1 MTSSAEG
8 LLGEVV
14 SVDARHTGVLLVNT
28 GSPSE
33 PTPAA
38 VKRYL
43 AQFLMDPN
51 VRPMPAAAWWPIL
64 HAFILPK
71 RKHASAAK
79 YREIWTAEGSPLLAA
94 AAHLA
99 SRTESL
105 LRSRLGA
112 DAPLVRAAMSYGE
125 PGVASV
131 LRELRAMGVERL
143 VAIPLYPQ
151 SARSTSG
158 AVMRRVREA
167 LRRLHWTP
175 ELIEVGPYA
184 DDPLYLDAVAESVR
198 VAGFDPA
205 LDRIA
210 FSFHSVPRPDVE
222 AGDTY
227 PAQVDATCHALATKL
242 GIAQDRWLHGFQSPF
257 EDNRTWVDP
266 FTIDLL
272 GDAFGSDTRDFYLVC
287 PGFSLDCLET
297 LYDVEHEFRPLV
309 ERAAAAAPGGAARH
323 RFVYVPC
330 LNAGDAH
337 VQLMTTLIERAL

>member
-1 MTSSAEG
+1 MGAK
-8 LLGEVV
+8 
-14 SVDARHTGVLLVNT
+14 RTGVLLVNT
-28 GSPSE
+28 GSPSA

-43 AQFLMDPN
+43 SQFLMDPN
-51 VRPMPAAAWWPIL
+51 VRPMPAAAWWVIL

-71 RKHASAAK
+71 RQHASAAK

-105 LRSRLGA
+105 LRAHLGSE
-112 DAPLVRAAMSYGE
+112 APVVRSAMSYGE
-125 PGVASV
+125 PGVVSV
-131 LRELRAMGVERL
+131 LRELRAAGVDRL
-143 VAIPLYPQ
+143 IAIPLYPQ

-158 AVMRRVREA
+158 SVACRIRAALKAMRWEPDVV
-167 LRRLHWTP
+167 
-175 ELIEVGPYA
+175 EVSSYA
-184 DDPLYLDAVAESVR
+184 ENPRYLDAVAESVR
-198 VAGFDPA
+198 VAGFDA
-205 LDRIA
+205 ASDRIA

-227 PAQVDATCHALATKL
+227 PEQIDDTCRALAERL
-242 GIAQDRWLHGFQSPF
+242 GVPEGSWIHGYQSPF

-266 FTIDLL
+266 FTINLFDDVFA
-272 GDAFGSDTRDFYLVC
+272 GGARDFYLVC

-297 LYDVEHEFRPLV
+297 LYDVQHEFRPLV
-309 ERAAAAAPGGAARH
+309 ERAAAAAPGGGDAH

-330 LNAGDAH
+330 LNAGDAQ
-337 VQLMTTLIERAL
+337 VQLMAALIESVH

>member
-1 MTSSAEG
+1 M
-8 LLGEVV
+8 GEIK
-14 SVDARHTGVLLVNT
+14 RPTRRTGALLVNT

-33 PTPAA
+33 PTPSA

-51 VRPMPAAAWWPIL
+51 VRPMPAPAWWVIL

-99 SRTESL
+99 SRTESR
-105 LRSRLGA
+105 LRSELGPV
-112 DAPLVRAAMSYGE
+112 APLVRAAMSYGE

-131 LRELRAMGVERL
+131 LRDLRAAGVGRL
-143 VAIPLYPQ
+143 VVIPLYPQ

-158 AVMRRVREA
+158 AVMRRIRAA
-167 LRRLHWTP
+167 LDEMAWAP
-175 ELIEVGPYA
+175 ELVEVPSYA
-184 DDPLYLDAVAESVR
+184 DDPLYLDAVAGTVR
-198 VAGFDPA
+198 AAGFDA
-205 LDRIA
+205 ARDRLA
-210 FSFHSVPRPDVE
+210 FSFHSVPRPDVD

-227 PAQVDATCHALATKL
+227 PQQVEETCRAIAGRLGAQ
-242 GIAQDRWLHGFQSPF
+242 GGGWMHGYQSPF
-257 EDNRTWVDP
+257 EDNRAWVDP
-266 FTIDLL
+266 FTINLL
-272 GDAFGSDTRDFYLVC
+272 DDAFSGGARDLYLVC

-297 LYDVEHEFRPLV
+297 LYDVQHEFRPLA
-309 ERAAAAAPGGAARH
+309 ERAAAAAPGGAAAH

-330 LNAGDAH
+330 LNASDAQ
-337 VQLMTTLIERAL
+337 VDLISHIIRGAVR

>member
-1 MTSSAEG
+1 MGAIA
-8 LLGEVV
+8 
-14 SVDARHTGVLLVNT
+14 VDAKRTGVLLVNT

-51 VRPMPAAAWWPIL
+51 VRPLPAAAWWPIL

-79 YREIWTAEGSPLLAA
+79 YREIWTAEGSPLLTA

-105 LRSRLGA
+105 LRSRCGA

-125 PGVASV
+125 PGAISV
-131 LRELRAMGVERL
+131 LRSMQTLGMECL
-143 VAIPLYPQ
+143 VVVPLYPQ

-158 AVMRRVREA
+158 AVMRRMRAA
-167 LRRLHWTP
+167 LNRLNWTP
-175 ELIEVGPYA
+175 EVIEIGSYT

-198 VAGFDPA
+198 AAGFDA
-205 LDRIA
+205 KLDRIA

-222 AGDTY
+222 AGDAY
-227 PAQVDATCHALATKL
+227 PQQVEDTCRSLVERL
-242 GIAQDRWLHGFQSPF
+242 GVSEDGWIHGYQSPF

-266 FTIDLL
+266 FTVNLL
-272 GDAFGSDTRDFYLVC
+272 GSVFEGGKRDLYLVC

-309 ERAAAAAPGGAARH
+309 ERAAALAPGGSDAH
-323 RFVYVPC
+323 RFVYVSC
-330 LNAGDAH
+330 LNAGDA
-337 VQLMTTLIERAL
+337 QARLMAELIERALIH

>member
-1 MTSSAEG
+1 MGAK
-8 LLGEVV
+8 
-14 SVDARHTGVLLVNT
+14 RTGVLLVNT
-28 GSPSE
+28 GSPSA

-51 VRPMPAAAWWPIL
+51 VRPMPAAAWWIIL

-71 RKHASAAK
+71 RQHASAAK
-79 YREIWTAEGSPLLAA
+79 YRGIWTVEGSPLLAA

-105 LRSRLGA
+105 LRTRLGSE
-112 DAPLVRAAMSYGE
+112 APIVRSAMSYGE

-131 LRELRAMGVERL
+131 LRDFRASGVECL
-143 VAIPLYPQ
+143 IAIPLYPQ

-158 AVMRRVREA
+158 SVMCRIRAA
-167 LRRLHWTP
+167 LKAMCWEP
-175 ELIEVGPYA
+175 GLIEVSSYA
-184 DDPLYLDAVAESVR
+184 EDPRYLDAVAESVR
-198 VAGFDPA
+198 VAGFDSA

-222 AGDTY
+222 VGDTY
-227 PAQVDATCHALATKL
+227 PIQVEGTCRELAERL
-242 GIAQDRWLHGFQSPF
+242 GVPTGRWLHGYQSPF
-257 EDNRTWVDP
+257 EDNRTWTDP
-266 FTIDLL
+266 FTINLL
-272 GDAFGSDTRDFYLVC
+272 DDPFADGARDFYLVC

-297 LYDVEHEFRPLV
+297 LYDVQHEFRPLV
-309 ERAAAAAPGGAARH
+309 ERAASAAPGGKDAH

-330 LNAGDAH
+330 LNAGDAQ
-337 VQLMTTLIERAL
+337 VRLIVSLIESVH